1 MLENGQKP
9 TGNTSAQELK
19 EQDAYYVG
27 NTDEKVIYLTFD
39 AGFENGNT
47 PEILDA
53 LKKHRVSATFFVV
66 GNYLDTSPEL
76 VKRMVTEGHTVGN
89 HSWHHPDMT
98 TRSEEEFEQELTLL
112 EEKYRE
118 ITGEE
123 LTKYYRPPQGK
134 YSMATLKHA
143 REMGYRTFFWSLA
156 YVDWLE
162 DDQPTKEEAF
172 EKLLGRI
179 HPGAIVLLHSTSSTN
194 AQILDELLCKWEEMG
209 YQIRPL
215 SEIE

>member
-1 MLENGQKP
+1 MISEYKVLARIGFLFVMMYMIGAGLAGGVNAWKETSAVVHETKDWGLGFGENGQKP

-98 TRSEEEFEQELTLL
+98 TDRKS
-112 EEKYRE
+112 
-118 ITGEE
+118 
-123 LTKYYRPPQGK
+123 
-134 YSMATLKHA
+134 
-143 REMGYRTFFWSLA
+143 
-156 YVDWLE
+156 V
-162 DDQPTKEEAF
+162 
-172 EKLLGRI
+172 
-179 HPGAIVLLHSTSSTN
+179 V
-194 AQILDELLCKWEEMG
+194 
-209 YQIRPL
+209 
-215 SEIE
+215 